1 MKTGSSLFILV
12 LIMSMTVEL
21 FADLPKNNSPEE
33 LERWFNSNEEEW
45 KPQDINE
52 GALQFLTTSPKIKPQ
67 RSINHITISAHSLEH
82 GWVTLKQCHSD
93 LDALP
98 AAQILYKKHHVKNIS
113 ILQSKHIARSWVEG
127 NSVQMKNI
135 SANAH
140 ICIQADIHAL
150 GVDSDGQYTL
160 TTGPYRRKFLD
171 GYFPI
176 DLSLTIDYPD
186 NLKLAATQP
195 LAQAGYKIKKNRHSL
210 TISALFEGE
219 LLTQFKFSRQ
229 SVTNSPL

>member
-1 MKTGSSLFILV
+1 MKTSLSLFILA
-12 LIMSMTVEL
+12 LIMSMATEL
-21 FADLPKNNSPEE
+21 LADLPKNNSPEE

-52 GALQFLTTSPKIKPQ
+52 GSLQFLTTQPRIKPQ
-67 RSINHITISAHSLEH
+67 RSVNHITISDRSLEH

-98 AAQILYKKHHVKNIS
+98 AAQILYKKDRVKNII
-113 ILQSKHIARSWVEG
+113 ILQSKHIARSWVED

-135 SANAH
+135 SPGAH
-140 ICIQADIHAL
+140 VCIQADIHAL
-150 GVDSDGQYTL
+150 EVDSNGQYTL

-186 NLKLAATQP
+186 YFKLTTTQP
-195 LAQAGYKIKKNRHSL
+195 RAQAGYKINKNRHSL
-210 TISALFEGE
+210 TISTLFEGE
-219 LLTQFKFSRQ
+219 LLAQFKFSRQ
-229 SVTNSPL
+229 SVTNAPL